1 MKSPGQPFLGM
12 ILKGYPRISE
22 TFISNE
28 ILLLEKLGFPIHLF
42 SMRRPRENFTHQSVN
57 RIRAA
62 VDYLPE
68 TLLRP
73 LPRLMAHN
81 CRLAAQQPRIYARA
95 LKIAFHRFLRTRKSA
110 TLKHLFQAGYLVQR
124 LMPRRR
130 IIHLHAHFAHSPASV
145 AMFASILSG
154 RPFSFTA
161 HAKDIYT
168 SDPRQLREKAALA
181 KFVLT
186 CTEYNRRYLL
196 TLCNREPS
204 GIHRIYHGIDT
215 RLFSLS
221 QDRTSPVET
230 PYRILTVA
238 RLIAKKGLPTVY
250 AALKALKD
258 KGIAFEHTLIGDGDD
273 RGKILSVIN
282 DLGLTAHTRWLG
294 TQPHEVVVDYYKR
307 AHLFVLGCEVA
318 PNGDR
323 DGIPNV
329 LFESMA
335 MGVPVVATRLSAIPE
350 LVDNGKT
357 GLLVAPGQPQQ
368 MAEAMLRMLTDD
380 ALRSRVIPAARQRVL
395 QDFDNEVHIKR
406 LAGIYKNEIE
416 AFKDIELNELREQ
429 GAPFPQSAIRN
440 PQSKT

>member
-1 MKSPGQPFLGM
+1 MNSHPRPVLGM

-28 ILLLEKLGFPIHLF
+28 IFLLEKLGFPIHLF

-57 RIRAA
+57 QIQAA

-68 TLLRP
+68 TLLKP
-73 LPRLMAHN
+73 LPRLLYRN
-81 CRLAAQQPRIYARA
+81 CLLAAQRPRIYARA
-95 LKIAFHRFLRTRKSA
+95 LKIAFQRFLRTHKSA

-124 LMPRRR
+124 LMPDRR

-168 SDPRQLREKAALA
+168 SDPRQLKEKAALA
-181 KFVLT
+181 KFVVT
-186 CTEYNRRYLL
+186 CTEYNRRYLMA
-196 TLCNREPS
+196 LCDGEPRE
-204 GIHRIYHGIDT
+204 IHRIYHGIDT
-215 RLFSLS
+215 GLFSLS
-221 QDRTSPVET
+221 PHGVSKAET

-250 AALKALKD
+250 RALKILKD
-258 KGIAFEHTLIGDGDD
+258 QGIVFKHTLIGDGED
-273 RGKILSVIN
+273 REKILSIIK

-294 TQPHEVVVDYYKR
+294 TQPHDVVRDYYKR

-335 MGVPVVATRLSAIPE
+335 MGVPVVATNLSAIPE
-350 LVDNGKT
+350 LVETEKT
-357 GLLVAPGQPQQ
+357 GLLVDPGFPEK
-368 MAEAMLRMLTDD
+368 MAEAMLRMLTDAD
-380 ALRSRVIPAARQRVL
+380 LRTRIIPAARQRVVH
-395 QDFDNEVHIKR
+395 DFDNQPLIR
-406 LAGIYKNEIE
+406 DLAAVYRKEIE
-416 AFKDIELNELREQ
+416 AFQHVAVSET
-429 GAPFPQSAIRN
+429 A
-440 PQSKT
+440 